1 MQNLPTA
8 VERSQGKISG
18 ILAELHGMVRM
29 KEYYTIRYVC
39 LCVRAPIYLLISNIY
54 IIPFVLKNEKIY
66 LHLYIFYFIVN
77 LSIIQYNSLYIYIHS
92 TFNSINSINIKL
104 ILNVRLL
111 LILIT
116 SVLPYIYF
124 SL

>member
-18 ILAELHGMVRM
+18 ILTELHGMVRM

-39 LCVRAPIYLLISNIY
+39 ICVCVPICLLISNIY
-54 IIPFVLKNEKIY
+54 IIPFLLKNEKIY
-66 LHLYIFYFIVN
+66 LRLFIFYFI
-77 LSIIQYNSLYIYIHS
+77 LS
-92 TFNSINSINIKL
+92 TFNSINSINVKL

-116 SVLPYIYF
+116 SILPYIYF

>member
-39 LCVRAPIYLLISNIY
+39 MCVCAYLPSD
-54 IIPFVLKNEKIY
+54 FQH
-66 LHLYIFYFIVN
+66 LH
-77 LSIIQYNSLYIYIHS
+77 HS
-92 TFNSINSINIKL
+92 FCAKE
-104 ILNVRLL
+104 
-111 LILIT
+111 
-116 SVLPYIYF
+116 
-124 SL
+124 